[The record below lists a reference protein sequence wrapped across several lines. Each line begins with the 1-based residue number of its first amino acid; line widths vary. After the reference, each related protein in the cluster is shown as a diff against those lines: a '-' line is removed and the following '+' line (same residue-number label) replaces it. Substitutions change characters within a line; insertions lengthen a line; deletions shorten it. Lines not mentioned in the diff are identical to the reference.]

1 MGVTSG
7 FLKYFSPVNSDTTKR
22 YTAFALVYLIWGS
35 TYLGIRYAIE
45 TIPPFLM
52 AGVRFL
58 LAGVVLY
65 AWVRF
70 RGTPKPEPRHWRN
83 AGIMGILLLLCGNGG
98 VVWAEQT
105 VPSGITALLIAIVP
119 LWLVVLDWI
128 RPGGRTPSTGVM
140 IGVVVGLA
148 GVLELVGLDT
158 LRGGHGD
165 VNPLGAA
172 VLIISS
178 LAWSIGSLFGREAIL
193 PTPLLTTAIEMIV
206 GGAALLLTGL
216 FSGEAARFD
225 IRAVSL
231 TSVISFFY
239 LVTFGS
245 LVAYTAYTWLVR
257 NVSAA
262 AVGTYAY
269 VNPIVAIF
277 LGWLIA
283 HEPITK
289 NTVVGATII
298 IAAVAIIT
306 STNTSS
312 QAAADH

>member
-1 MGVTSG
+1 M
-7 FLKYFSPVNSDTTKR
+7 KSDTTKR

-52 AGVRFL
+52 AGARFL
-58 LAGVVLY
+58 LAGIALY
-65 AWVRF
+65 AWVRL

-105 VPSGITALLIAIVP
+105 VPSGVTALLIAIVP
-119 LWLVVLDWI
+119 LWMVILDWI
-128 RPGGRTPSTGVM
+128 RPGGRTPSVGVI
-140 IGVVVGLA
+140 IGVVVGLV
-148 GVLELVGLDT
+148 GVLELVGFNT
-158 LRGGHGD
+158 LRGGQGD
-165 VNPLGAA
+165 INPLGAA

-178 LAWSIGSLFGREAIL
+178 FAWSVGSLFGREAIL
-193 PTPLLTTAIEMIV
+193 PTPFLTTAIEMIV
-206 GGAALLLTGL
+206 GGAALLLTGF
-216 FSGEAARFD
+216 FSGEAAHFD
-225 IRAVSL
+225 VRAISL
-231 TSVISFFY
+231 TSLISFLY

-269 VNPIVAIF
+269 VNPVVAIF

-289 NTVVGATII
+289 NTTIGATII

-312 QAAADH
+312 QTTAEH